1 MTTLCCSNSKRIKR
15 DAREMMRQG
24 NSRKKGR
31 LLRWQLNKP
40 KLQPLPRVAS
50 QHLPHLLK
58 PLQGLPPLKVE
69 LSCKVQVVID
79 PMKVRKIRS
88 LRRNF
93 PIARTRKRRSLTSVT
108 WTKC

>member
-15 DAREMMRQG
+15 DARERKRRER
-24 NSRKKGR
+24 SRKKGR
-31 LLRWQLNKP
+31 LLSWQLNKP
-40 KLQPLPRVAS
+40 KQQPLPRVAS
-50 QHLPHLLK
+50 QHLPHLLR

-69 LSCKVQVVID
+69 LSCKVPVVID
-79 PMKVRKIRS
+79 PMKARKTRS

-93 PIARTRKRRSLTSVT
+93 PIARTRKRRSLTSLT